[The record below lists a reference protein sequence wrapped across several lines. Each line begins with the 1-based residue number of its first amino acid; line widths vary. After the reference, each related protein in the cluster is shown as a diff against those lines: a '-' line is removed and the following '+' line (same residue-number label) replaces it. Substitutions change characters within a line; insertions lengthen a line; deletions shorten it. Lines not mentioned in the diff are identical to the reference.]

1 MMRWFAP
8 LASLALL
15 AACTQLSPRDIV
27 FEDAARQQQLR
38 NLQTH
43 SFAVTDR
50 IKTMRAVIVTLQDLD
65 FVIDQAD
72 SRLGFI
78 SATKLNGYRLNISV
92 LVDDASP
99 GQMLVRASF
108 SAVLQNV
115 QDASYQEFFASLQKN
130 IVQ

>member
-1 MMRWFAP
+1 MMRRFAS

-43 SFAVTDR
+43 SFAATDR

-92 LVDDASP
+92 LVDDTSP

-108 SAVLQNV
+108 SAVLQKV
-115 QDASYQEFFASLQKN
+115 QDTSYQEFFASLQKN